1 MSESLPC
8 CRGVGRRGISPG
20 PGADETYPVTSEPSP
35 YAFRPAA
42 RGDLPLLRAWL
53 RTPEIVR
60 WWGDPREQAA
70 LLEEDLD
77 EPRMVMKIVTY
88 LGQPFAY
95 AQHYPLDVWP
105 QPHFAR
111 LPPGAR
117 AIDTFIG
124 APDMIG
130 RGHGSAYLRLLA
142 MQLLADGA
150 STVAIDPAAENFRA
164 CRAYEKAG
172 FRRQAVVETAGG
184 PAIVMVFEG

>member
-1 MSESLPC
+1 MT
-8 CRGVGRRGISPG
+8 
-20 PGADETYPVTSEPSP
+20 AQPSP

-42 RGDLPLLRAWL
+42 RRDLTLLRAWL

-70 LLEEDLD
+70 LLEKDLD
-77 EPRMVMKIVTY
+77 EPRMVMTIVTFE
-88 LGQPFAY
+88 GRPFAY
-95 AQHYPLDVWP
+95 AQHYPLDAWP
-105 QPHFAR
+105 QPHLAD
-111 LPPGAR
+111 LPRGSR

-124 APDMIG
+124 EPDMIG

-150 STVAIDPAAENFRA
+150 PKVAIDPSAENFRA

-172 FRRQAVVETAGG
+172 FRRQALVETAEG
-184 PAIVMVFEG
+184 PAILMIFAG

>member
-1 MSESLPC
+1 M
-8 CRGVGRRGISPG
+8 
-20 PGADETYPVTSEPSP
+20 TSQPSP

-42 RGDLPLLRAWL
+42 RRDLPLLCAWP

-77 EPRMVMKIVTY
+77 EPRMVMTIVTY

-95 AQHYPLDVWP
+95 AQHYALDAWP
-105 QPHFAR
+105 QPHFAH
-111 LPPGAR
+111 LPSGSR

-124 APDMIG
+124 APGMIG

-142 MQLLADGA
+142 ARLVADGA
-150 STVAIDPAAENFRA
+150 PMVAIDPAAENFRA

-172 FRRQAVVETAGG
+172 FRRQALVETAKG
-184 PAIVMVFEG
+184 PAIVMIFEG